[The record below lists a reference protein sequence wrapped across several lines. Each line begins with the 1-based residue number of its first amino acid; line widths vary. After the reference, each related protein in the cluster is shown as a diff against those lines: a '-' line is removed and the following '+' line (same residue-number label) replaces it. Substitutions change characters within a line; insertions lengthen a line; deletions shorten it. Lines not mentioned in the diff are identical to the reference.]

1 MLSWFTDGLGIGSR
15 QILRTMAYKKKN
27 NVIDLE
33 KVYGEKKYIYIHQAN
48 MCLCGA
54 R

>member
-1 MLSWFTDGLGIGSR
+1 MLSWLTDGPGIGSR
-15 QILRTMAYKKKN
+15 QILRTMAYKKN

-33 KVYGEKKYIYIHQAN
+33 KVYGEKIYIYIHQAN